1 MNFLK
6 FLFTYIVMALGPL
19 GPLILGNCAYNQY
32 TGNVHC
38 WSWVFDYTWPLLVGW
53 AIMSLII
60 SEHLFLEGGSG
71 LINKV
76 KNKIKTWLVVRALWK
91 IVKEECT
98 SLAKLGEWPEWIP
111 PESILNH
118 IPKAGQTAS
127 GFDAGIACC
136 LGMIPRNRQRL
147 SAVMHAA
154 ITEQAVMQVRAE
166 AETLDPDS
174 ETTWWLAA
182 CSVCQEGGVTQAQFM
197 KQINEFRTL
206 VENPEARVEAAHK
219 MLKQMQGSFEMVN
232 LDPELPWAKYALG
245 DTDGCIH
252 AAYFQGHQFGVCWAE
267 KYEIYF
273 IGTYEE
279 SLGLENF
286 KWSDP
291 DQKDHQ
297 GKSGPVNKSKQFVK
311 CMDVD
316 ELEEAL
322 HVVFSK
328 FDPGY
333 DIPF

>member
-76 KNKIKTWLVVRALWK
+76 KNKIKTHLTVRALRK
-91 IVKEECT
+91 IVEEECT
-98 SLAKLGEWPEWIP
+98 SLAKLGEWERVP
-111 PESILNH
+111 PESILKRV
-118 IPKAGQTAS
+118 PSLLKTAS

-136 LGMIPRNRQRL
+136 LGMIPADKQRL

-154 ITEQAVMQVRAE
+154 VNEAAVMQVRAE

-182 CSVCQEGGVTQAQFM
+182 CSVCQEGGVTQAQFLE
-197 KQINEFRTL
+197 QISEFRTL
-206 VENPEARVEAAHK
+206 VEDPEKRLEAARVMWDIMSAGYE
-219 MLKQMQGSFEMVN
+219 LEGLVEM
-232 LDPELPWAKYALG
+232 EWAKYPFGIL
-245 DTDGCIH
+245 DGCIH
-252 AAYFQGHQFGVCWAE
+252 AAWFDGYQFGVCWAAS
-267 KYEIYF
+267 YGIYF
-273 IGTYEE
+273 IGTYE
-279 SLGLENF
+279 STLGLENF
-286 KWSDP
+286 EWSDP
-291 DQKDHQ
+291 DRDGHQ
-297 GKSGPVNKSKQFVK
+297 GKSGPVHGNPQFIK
-311 CMDVD
+311 CATKE
-316 ELEEAL
+316 ELEAAL
-322 HVVFSK
+322 HVVFDH
-328 FDPGY
+328 FDPNY